1 MSTSGP
7 PATVAYYYYHYYKQA
22 ALLQTLQNCLL
33 ERSTATTGFVFFF
46 CCYYHPHRHY
56 YYHHLKYKLPQN
68 LARRVSPVFFQER
81 LLRCYCCCCNARF
94 ACITHI
100 VARRLE
106 GSRPPQWRIIKRLFG
121 SVGRTDGPPRLRP
134 SDTAAQRSAS
144 RRKLC
149 PAISAEGAGN
159 AFGVFSS
166 PPHPPTPLHLLEP
179 TLHTLV
185 LCNKCP
191 CTADNTDWAVF
202 TTCPSPCGLHVQT
215 PAV

>member
-1 MSTSGP
+1 MLLLLVITTPKRGTKKGERKRHKKTACFLCGLPVGAICEYEWSACHRCVLLLP
-7 PATVAYYYYHYYKQA
+7 
-22 ALLQTLQNCLL
+22 LLQAGCTTTNITELL
-33 ERSTATTGFVFFF
+33 TRAKHCHDGICRF

-121 SVGRTDGPPRLRP
+121 YVGRTDGPPRLRP

-166 PPHPPTPLHLLEP
+166 LSPPRYTSSSRLY
-179 TLHTLV
+179 TL
-185 LCNKCP
+185 
-191 CTADNTDWAVF
+191 
-202 TTCPSPCGLHVQT
+202 
-215 PAV
+215 